1 MCGDDLW
8 FEEPDNEP
16 DDDEYPDEDEV
27 TLTVPCPA
35 CGAEVYEDA
44 VRCPVC
50 GDYITHDTSLWSG
63 RPGWWV
69 LLRLLGVLALIGVL
83 TGLVWW

>member
-8 FEEPDNEP
+8 FEEPDNEA

-50 GDYITHDTSLWSG
+50 GDYITHDTSLWAG
-63 RPGWWV
+63 RPGWWG
-69 LLRLLGVLALIGVL
+69 LLGLLGVLALLGVL

>member
-1 MCGDDLW
+1 MYADDLW

-69 LLRLLGVLALIGVL
+69 LLGLLGVLALIGVL